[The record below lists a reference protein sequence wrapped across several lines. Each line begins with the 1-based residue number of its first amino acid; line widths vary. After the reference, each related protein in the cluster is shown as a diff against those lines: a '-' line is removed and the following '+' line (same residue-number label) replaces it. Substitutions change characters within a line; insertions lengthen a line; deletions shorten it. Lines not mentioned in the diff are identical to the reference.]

1 MLLISLKRFFGKGR
15 SGHPNASQLP
25 EQIISRIQG
34 GDERLRQQFLAEH
47 QSYVAEVASEI
58 CNKSIEPAKD
68 AEYTLAFAAFADA
81 IDRFDPQSDS
91 SFFAYAE
98 AVISDRLAEFVNRGD
113 GLITQ
118 AVPVFKQPNKPQA
131 NQQQVYKQQ
140 ADKQQEYKQH
150 VDKQQADKQQEQKQ
164 HVDKQ
169 QEDKHKQHT
178 DKQQDSPRIQ
188 ERQSEIMDLQDVL
201 GQFGIE
207 WAQWADESPKTDE
220 LNQKLFSVSQI
231 LAGDPELMRQL
242 LKERKLPM
250 KQLAAATGQ
259 ARNVLERHRHYIIA
273 IAVLFYGP
281 FPNLRNYLRMDR
293 TSSVAEEGE
302 R

>member
-58 CNKSIEPAKD
+58 CNKPVEPAKG

-98 AVISDRLAEFVNRGD
+98 AVISDRLAEFVDRGD

-131 NQQQVYKQQ
+131 NQQQV
-140 ADKQQEYKQH
+140 
-150 VDKQQADKQQEQKQ
+150 DKQQEQKQ
-164 HVDKQ
+164 HV
-169 QEDKHKQHT
+169 

-250 KQLAAATGQ
+250 KQLAAATGE